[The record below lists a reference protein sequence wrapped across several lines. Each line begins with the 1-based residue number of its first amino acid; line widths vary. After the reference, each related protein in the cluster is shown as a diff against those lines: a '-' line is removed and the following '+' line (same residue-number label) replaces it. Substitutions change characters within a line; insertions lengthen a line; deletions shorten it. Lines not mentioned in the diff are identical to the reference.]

1 METRKENEI
10 VLYQPN
16 EMVKLE
22 VRVQEDSVWLTQQ
35 QIADLFG
42 TKRPAITKHLKN
54 IYSSG
59 ELEENSTCSI
69 LELMGNDGKQMYS
82 TKFYNLDAI
91 LSVGYRV
98 NSINA
103 TAFRRWANQVL
114 KEYLLRGYA
123 VRQQLHAFQMQLDA
137 RFDEQSNRIRLLE
150 EKTDLHS
157 EKIDFFIRT
166 NLPPVEGVLFEGQVL
181 DARLF
186 TENLIKTAH
195 QEVILIDNYID
206 ASDFDILECRNDGVE
221 ATIFVERI
229 IPALLV
235 LQSDCLVQTGRK
247 TELKA
252 TRTRVHDRFL
262 IIDSQVYHL
271 GASLKDLG
279 RKLFAFSKM
288 GLDKGLLLGQ
298 VI

>member
-59 ELEENSTCSI
+59 ELEESSTCSI

-114 KEYLLRGYA
+114 KDYLLRGYA
-123 VRQQLHAFQMQLDA
+123 IRQQLQAFQMQLDA

-186 TENLIKTAH
+186 AENLIKTAQ

-206 ASDFDILECRNDGVE
+206 ASDFDILECRSVGVE
-221 ATIFVERI
+221 AIIFVERI
-229 IPALLV
+229 TPALFV

-247 TELKA
+247 TELRT

-279 RKLFAFSKM
+279 KKLFAFSKM
-288 GLDKGLLLGQ
+288 GLDKDLLLGQ

>member
-1 METRKENEI
+1 METMKENEI
-10 VLYQPN
+10 VLYQPD
-16 EMVKLE
+16 ETVRLE
-22 VRVQEDSVWLTQQ
+22 VRIQEDSVWLTQQ

-59 ELEENSTCSI
+59 ELDERSTCSI
-69 LELMGNDGKQMYS
+69 LELMGNDGRQMYS
-82 TKFYNLDAI
+82 TKFYNLDVI

-123 VRQQLHAFQMQLDA
+123 VRQQLQAFQMQLDTCIE
-137 RFDEQSNRIRLLE
+137 EQNKRIRLLE

-186 TENLIKTAH
+186 AENLIKTAQ

-206 ASDFDILECRNDGVE
+206 ASDFDILECRNANVE

-229 IPALLV
+229 TPALLV
-235 LQSDCLVQTGRK
+235 LQSDCLMQTGRK
-247 TELKA
+247 TELRA

-262 IIDSQVYHL
+262 IIDNQVYHI

-288 GLDKGLLLGQ
+288 GLDKALLMGQ

>member
-1 METRKENEI
+1 METMKENEI
-10 VLYQPN
+10 VLYQPD
-16 EMVKLE
+16 ETVRLE
-22 VRVQEDSVWLTQQ
+22 VRIQEDSVWLTQQ

-59 ELEENSTCSI
+59 ELDESSTCSI
-69 LELMGNDGKQMYS
+69 LELMGNDGRQMYS
-82 TKFYNLDAI
+82 TKFYNLDVI

-123 VRQQLHAFQMQLDA
+123 VRQQLQAFQMQLDT
-137 RFDEQSNRIRLLE
+137 RIEEQNKRIRLLE

-186 TENLIKTAH
+186 AENLIKTAQ
-195 QEVILIDNYID
+195 QEVVLIDNYID
-206 ASDFDILECRNDGVE
+206 ASDFDILECRNANVE

-229 IPALLV
+229 TPALLV
-235 LQSDCLVQTGRK
+235 LQSDCLMQTGRK
-247 TELKA
+247 TELRA

-262 IIDSQVYHL
+262 IIDNQVYHI

-288 GLDKGLLLGQ
+288 GLDKALLLGQ

>member
-1 METRKENEI
+1 METGKENEI

-22 VRVQEDSVWLTQQ
+22 VRVLEDSVWLTQQ

-59 ELEENSTCSI
+59 ELDESSTCSI
-69 LELMGNDGKQMYS
+69 LELMGNDGRQMYS
-82 TKFYNLDAI
+82 TKFYNLDVI
-91 LSVGYRV
+91 LTVGYRV

-114 KEYLLRGYA
+114 KDYLLRGYA
-123 VRQQLHAFQMQLDA
+123 IRQQLQAFQMQLDA

-186 TENLIKTAH
+186 AENLIKTAQ

-206 ASDFDILECRNDGVE
+206 ASDFDILECRSVGVE

-229 IPALLV
+229 TPALFV

-247 TELKA
+247 TELRT

-288 GLDKGLLLGQ
+288 GLDKDLLLGQ

>member
-1 METRKENEI
+1 METMKENEI
-10 VLYQPN
+10 VLYQPD
-16 EMVKLE
+16 ETVRLE
-22 VRVQEDSVWLTQQ
+22 VRIQEDSVWLTQQ

-59 ELEENSTCSI
+59 ELDERSTCSI
-69 LELMGNDGKQMYS
+69 LELMGNDGRQMYS
-82 TKFYNLDAI
+82 TKFYNLDVI

-123 VRQQLHAFQMQLDA
+123 VRQQLQAFQMQLDT
-137 RFDEQSNRIRLLE
+137 RIEEQNKRIRLLE

-186 TENLIKTAH
+186 AENLIKTAQ
-195 QEVILIDNYID
+195 QEVVLIDNYID
-206 ASDFDILECRNDGVE
+206 ASDFDILECRNANVE

-229 IPALLV
+229 TPALLV
-235 LQSDCLVQTGRK
+235 LQSDCLMQTGRK
-247 TELKA
+247 TELRA

-262 IIDSQVYHL
+262 IIDNQVYHI

-288 GLDKGLLLGQ
+288 GLDKALLMEQ